1 MLLEQASVSGNARVK
16 NLALD
21 SLEALPKPAKQLTG
35 EWDMKIIEGKIYK
48 TSEILEILQMS
59 RPTLYKAIEDKKIRS
74 IGVRQ
79 VRIIG
84 KELKRFLE
92 R

>member
-1 MLLEQASVSGNARVK
+1 
-16 NLALD
+16 
-21 SLEALPKPAKQLTG
+21 
-35 EWDMKIIEGKIYK
+35 MKIIEGKIYK

-59 RPTLYKAIEDKKIRS
+59 RPTLYRAIDDGKLKN

-84 KELKRFLE
+84 KELIKYLGG
-92 R
+92 

>member
-1 MLLEQASVSGNARVK
+1 MQIV
-16 NLALD
+16 
-21 SLEALPKPAKQLTG
+21 
-35 EWDMKIIEGKIYK
+35 EGKIYK

-59 RPTLYKAIEDKKIRS
+59 RPTLYNAIRDGKIKS

-84 KELKRFLE
+84 KELQRFLE
-92 R
+92 G